1 QQLLNSF
8 NQLKIKRIM
17 MKKTF
22 LVYGVSKGL
31 GKALI
36 EGIPT
41 AQDTIYGVSRSI
53 PQFIGDNF
61 HWIQTDL
68 ADNHSA
74 QTVKTILQDTPIDCL
89 IFNVGIWEKHAFT
102 DEYLFEKT
110 EDTEIVNMI
119 QTNISACI
127 LHLKA
132 MLPNLRLGKKSKII
146 LIGSTWGLDNHNGH
160 EVTFSASKYALRGI
174 VQSLRET
181 LRQDKIAISVINLGY
196 LATEYDLS
204 TPIEDVISRT
214 EGALI
219 PLQDVL
225 NAVKFILSTSDAT
238 CVKEI
243 TMPAMLD
250 ENV

>member
-1 QQLLNSF
+1 
-8 NQLKIKRIM
+8 M
-17 MKKTF
+17 
-22 LVYGVSKGL
+22 
-31 GKALI
+31 
-36 EGIPT
+36 
-41 AQDTIYGVSRSI
+41 
-53 PQFIGDNF
+53 
-61 HWIQTDL
+61 
-68 ADNHSA
+68 
-74 QTVKTILQDTPIDCL
+74 
-89 IFNVGIWEKHAFT
+89 
-102 DEYLFEKT
+102 
-110 EDTEIVNMI
+110 
-119 QTNISACI
+119 
-127 LHLKA
+127 
-132 MLPNLRLGKKSKII
+132 
-146 LIGSTWGLDNHNGH
+146 
-160 EVTFSASKYALRGI
+160 TFSASKYALRGI

>member
-1 QQLLNSF
+1 
-8 NQLKIKRIM
+8 M
-17 MKKTF
+17 TKKF

-41 AQDTIYGVSRSI
+41 TQDTIYGVSRSA
-53 PQFIGDNF
+53 PQFDGYNF
-61 HWIQTDL
+61 HWIQADL
-68 ADNHSA
+68 SDPTS
-74 QTVKTILQDTPIDCL
+74 VKMVKNTIADTPIDCL
-89 IFNVGIWEKHAFT
+89 IYNVGIWEKYAFT
-102 DEYLFEKT
+102 DEYQFEAT
-110 EDTEIVNMI
+110 DDAEVLNMI

-132 MLPNLRLGKKSKII
+132 MLPNLRLGGNSKII

-196 LATEYDLS
+196 LATEYPLS
-204 TPIEDVISRT
+204 VPIDEVISQS

-225 NAVKFILSTSDAT
+225 NAVKFIISTSNAT